1 MIDKKLILLRI
12 VLVIFIIISIIQND
26 RLMKLD
32 AQVKSINSQL
42 DYVNGKLDEINSSLK
57 N

>member
-1 MIDKKLILLRI
+1 MIKKILALT
-12 VLVIFIIISIIQND
+12 LTFILFATP
-26 RLMKLD
+26 LMKLD